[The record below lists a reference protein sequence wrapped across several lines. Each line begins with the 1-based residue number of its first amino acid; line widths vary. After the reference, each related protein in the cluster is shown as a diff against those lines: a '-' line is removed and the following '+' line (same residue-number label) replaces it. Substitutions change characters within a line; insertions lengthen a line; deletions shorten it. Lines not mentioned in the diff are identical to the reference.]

1 MRQYVNRLVHWL
13 LHGVPVNKTYAKI
26 TVVQHAD
33 RLKGK
38 KVLVTGGG
46 RGLGFYM
53 AQKLLKSGAQV
64 VIVGR
69 NEETLKDA
77 SKKLN
82 NCPYIPFDVRT
93 YDKYFD
99 LIEKANQLVGGG
111 LNCLINNAGISLH
124 EHSFEE
130 VTHES
135 YDAQFDTNLKSPY
148 FLSQSFIKY
157 SQSHNIQNLN
167 IIFVTSERGM
177 YCDTLPYG
185 LTKTAINS
193 LTEGLARV
201 YVTKGV
207 RVNAIAPG
215 VTASDLVK
223 IDTTG
228 NIYREKSCG
237 KRFFLPEEVAE
248 ATAFLLSDES
258 SCISGEI
265 LPCNQ
270 GNHYRSDY

>member
-1 MRQYVNRLVHWL
+1 MRQYIKRLVLWL
-13 LHGVPVNKTYAKI
+13 LYGVPVNKTYAKI
-26 TVVQHAD
+26 TVVQYD
-33 RLKGK
+33 ERLKGK
-38 KVLVTGGG
+38 KVLITGGG

-53 AQKLLKSGAQV
+53 AQKLVNSDAQV

-69 NEETLKDA
+69 SEETLKDA
-77 SKKLN
+77 SKKLK
-82 NCPYIPFDVRT
+82 NCPYIPFDVRN
-93 YDKYFD
+93 YDKYFE
-99 LIEKANQLVGGG
+99 LIDKANQLVGGG

-124 EHSFEE
+124 EHSFED

-135 YDAQFDTNLKSPY
+135 YNAQFDTNLKSPF
-148 FLSQSFIKY
+148 FLTQSFIKY
-157 SQSHNIQNLN
+157 SQSHNTQNLN

-185 LTKTAINS
+185 LTKAAINS
-193 LTEGLARV
+193 LTKGLARI
-201 YVTKGV
+201 YATKDI

-228 NIYREKSCG
+228 DIYREKSCG
-237 KRFFLPEEVAE
+237 KRFYLPEEVAE
-248 ATAFLLSDES
+248 AIAFLISDES